1 MAVFAH
7 RKLLL
12 CVLIVVVVLGV
23 SAYGVREFFRS
34 RAVSEPSVVADFS
47 LLDQAGR
54 LHQLSRYT
62 TARAVVLYAHD
73 LECPASREG
82 LAALQEMRRRFA
94 PQQLAVLAVDANP
107 RDDRGRLS
115 REAPDVPILHDDGQ
129 LVTDSLRVTRT
140 GEAIVVDTRSWRIV
154 YRGSPRSRRLL
165 DAATAAVEGR
175 AVTVDAGSATAI
187 GCPIARDE
195 RAAKRGEIS
204 YAADV
209 APILNAKC
217 VACHRPGGIGPWA
230 MDGYDKVKTWSP
242 RMRAALMTGRMPP
255 WQADPAIGTFAHD
268 RSLSVDQKRTL
279 VRWIDAG
286 APRGGDADPLSANP
300 APPGEEWPLGKP
312 DLVLDLPVQ
321 EIPATGTLD
330 YIYVQVPAPVSQ
342 DTWVRALHM
351 TPSNPAVMHHA
362 ALFLEYPTTW
372 QHQQPKWHGGAAGFF
387 GAYAPGL
394 QPVAFPPDAGGFLPA
409 GATLLF
415 QLHYTTNGQATT
427 DRPRVAFYFHPR
439 PPELEAR
446 VVAGVNHEFVLPPN
460 VEDFPVETSYVFD
473 RAVTLHGMLPHMHHR
488 GKRFRYEAHYPDGTR
503 EVLLSVPRYD
513 FNWQT
518 FYMLRTPRAIP
529 AQTKIVMT
537 GAFDNSARNPA
548 NPDPSKEVRWGHQSW
563 DEMFI
568 GYMMYTA
575 PKPVRPA
582 AAGR

>member
-1 MAVFAH
+1 
-7 RKLLL
+7 
-12 CVLIVVVVLGV
+12 
-23 SAYGVREFFRS
+23 
-34 RAVSEPSVVADFS
+34 
-47 LLDQAGR
+47 
-54 LHQLSRYT
+54 
-62 TARAVVLYAHD
+62 
-73 LECPASREG
+73 
-82 LAALQEMRRRFA
+82 
-94 PQQLAVLAVDANP
+94 
-107 RDDRGRLS
+107 
-115 REAPDVPILHDDGQ
+115 
-129 LVTDSLRVTRT
+129 
-140 GEAIVVDTRSWRIV
+140 
-154 YRGSPRSRRLL
+154 
-165 DAATAAVEGR
+165 
-175 AVTVDAGSATAI
+175 
-187 GCPIARDE
+187 
-195 RAAKRGEIS
+195 
-204 YAADV
+204 
-209 APILNAKC
+209 
-217 VACHRPGGIGPWA
+217 